1 MDEKLAGNDA
11 RLMTSLEID
20 LNSKNP
26 ALATALA
33 ELKPILQKVMRIV
46 RELPTEGP
54 GSFSKVAGGEE
65 GPCSFTKVHYCETV
79 NRK

>member
-33 ELKPILQKVMRIV
+33 ELKPILQKVLKIV
-46 RELPTEGP
+46 RELPTETS
-54 GSFSKVAGGEE
+54 GSFTKVTVDEC
-65 GPCSFTKVHYCETV
+65 PSTFTKVHYSETF

>member
-20 LNSKNP
+20 LNSKHP
-26 ALATALA
+26 ALAAALA
-33 ELKPILQKVMRIV
+33 ELKPVLQKVLRIV

-54 GSFSKVAGGEE
+54 GSFTKVTIDGEC
-65 GPCSFTKVHYCETV
+65 PSTFTKVHYSETL
-79 NRK
+79 NR

>member
-26 ALATALA
+26 ALAAALA
-33 ELKPILQKVMRIV
+33 ELKPVLQKVLRIV

-54 GSFSKVAGGEE
+54 GSFSKVAEGEC
-65 GPCSFTKVHYCETV
+65 PSNFTKVHFSETV